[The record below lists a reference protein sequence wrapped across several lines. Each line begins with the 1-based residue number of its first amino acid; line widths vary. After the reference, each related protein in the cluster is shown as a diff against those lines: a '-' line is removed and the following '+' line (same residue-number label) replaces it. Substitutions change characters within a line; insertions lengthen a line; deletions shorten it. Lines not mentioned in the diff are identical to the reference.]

1 MNGNMT
7 YEVFIRGAFSINS
20 EILIGRCDDI
30 AHLADTDVFELSKNN
45 PNYLNKAKSAVAYSI
60 AIYNS
65 EIFTTAGVNDVDRVA
80 MENLLGSALDAIN
93 SQELLET
100 IQTYKTYRDR
110 YFTHIW
116 NR

>member
-7 YEVFIRGAFSINS
+7 YEGFIRAAFSVKSN
-20 EILIGRCDDI
+20 ELIDRYGDI
-30 AHLADTDVFELSKNN
+30 AQLANTDVFDLSRSDL
-45 PNYLNKAKSAVAYSI
+45 NYLNKAKAAVAYSI
-60 AIYNS
+60 AIYNN
-65 EIFTTAGVNDVDRVA
+65 EIFEIEEVNEVDRIS
-80 MENLLGSALDAIN
+80 MENLLNDALNCTN

-116 NR
+116 NE